1 LAKDELTQKQEAF
14 CLAYIE
20 TGNASEAYR
29 RSHDVGADTKPE
41 SIWQSASRVM
51 SDVKVLSRI
60 AELRSAAADRAEI
73 TQERV
78 LRELGKIG
86 FADIRKAVKWGDG
99 LAVADIETGEVR
111 IANGV
116 ALVGSEDIDDE
127 TAAAIAEISQT
138 KEGLKVKFHDKKGA
152 LVDIGRHLGMFK
164 DDKDKA
170 GDIHIH
176 FDGLLKGVL

>member
-1 LAKDELTQKQEAF
+1 MSKEGLTQKQEAF
-14 CLAYIE
+14 CLAYVE

-29 RSHDVGADTKPE
+29 RSYDVGEDTKPE
-41 SIWQSASRVM
+41 SIWVNASKLM
-51 SDVKVLSRI
+51 SDAKVLQRVD
-60 AELRSAAADRAEI
+60 ELRAKAAARAEI

-99 LAVADIETGEVR
+99 LAVPDHESGEVH

-116 ALVGSEDIDDE
+116 SLIGSEEIDDE

-138 KEGLKVKFHDKKGA
+138 KDGLKVKFHDKKGA

-164 DDKDKA
+164 DDKDKG

-176 FDGLLKGVL
+176 FDERLKGVL

>member
-1 LAKDELTQKQEAF
+1 MSALTPKQEAF
-14 CLAYIE
+14 CLAYVQ
-20 TGNASEAYR
+20 TSNASEAYR
-29 RSHDVGADTKPE
+29 RSYDVGENTKPE
-41 SIWQSASRVM
+41 SIWVNASKLM
-51 SDVKVLSRI
+51 SDAKVLQRVD
-60 AELRSAAADRAEI
+60 ELRANAAARAEI

-99 LAVADIETGEVR
+99 LAIPDESGEVR

-116 ALVGSEDIDDE
+116 SLIGSEEIDDE

-138 KEGLKVKFHDKKGA
+138 KDGVKVKFHDKKGA